1 MSRDAQITF
10 PWADGD
16 FTFRLGWGEL
26 ELLQEACNA
35 GPYVILNRLYDE
47 SWRLGDISH
56 TLRIGLMGG
65 GMKPVD
71 ALNKVRAYVENR
83 PPMENLVFAQ
93 AVLSA
98 GLVGAPEEKLG
109 EDEAANQ
116 ESVST
121 ISQTGN

>member
-26 ELLQEACNA
+26 ELLQESCNA

-56 TLRIGLMGG
+56 TLRIGLIGG

-71 ALNKVRAYVENR
+71 ALNKVRAYVEKR

-121 ISQTGN
+121 ISQTGS